1 MRCMQLAHSAHG
13 LTHTMSV
20 AAAAAAAAAA
30 AVAGPTTIR
39 VCHTVSTVCFFL
51 HNVAATTAAAAAAA
65 GEPTAADNS
74 PEG

>member
-1 MRCMQLAHSAHG
+1 
-13 LTHTMSV
+13 MSV
-20 AAAAAAAAAA
+20 AAAAAA
-30 AVAGPTTIR
+30 VAGFTSIR

-65 GEPTAADNS
+65 AGEPAAADDS